1 MPHLWGE
8 KCGPGCSSS
17 GERTRSSADASP
29 LACGS
34 GSGAGA
40 GAGAAAA
47 ATGARDVARFICCTS
62 WSGIE
67 SSVCTRA
74 DADIVRSAARRV
86 LGSGTVV
93 MTCIA
98 A

>member
-34 GSGAGA
+34 GSGA